1 MKNTV
6 LDLVAKSAYLSSMIN
21 LVVRNIRALL
31 MLVLLVSVPIGTA
44 AGMELHSLMNKHM
57 IESDFREAADLPDVP
72 CCSVELG
79 SSTCTALCAVVNDQ
93 ESISLQNWNGFQAR
107 IGVALL
113 GSGIEPDP
121 SRRPPRLH
129 LFWGGMPYRT

>member
-1 MKNTV
+1 
-6 LDLVAKSAYLSSMIN
+6 
-21 LVVRNIRALL
+21 

-57 IESDFREAADLPDVP
+57 TESDLGQAAELPDVP

-79 SSTCTALCAVVNDQ
+79 SSTCTAIFAVLGDQ
-93 ESISLQNWNGFQAR
+93 DPMILQNLDGFQAKT
-107 IGVALL
+107 GVILPR
-113 GSGIEPDP
+113 SGIKPDP

-129 LFWGGMPYRT
+129 PFWGGMPYRA